1 MVIILQTIKELA
13 KSEIEVKKSRFI
25 GLVFPISDVLEVKKY
40 LDQVKKEYKGANHY
54 CYAYRT
60 PSFEKYDDDKEPSK
74 TAGYPLLELLTKKD
88 LTNVLAIVIRYFG
101 GIKLGAGGLIRSY
114 QKALKEALNQAVI
127 VPFTTYVYY
136 ELVFSYENEAKINK
150 YLKDLVVSKE
160 YADKVKYTIKVATS
174 SQEEILENIA
184 GLIERTKR
192 K

>member
-1 MVIILQTIKELA
+1 MIILQTIKELA

-114 QKALKEALNQAVI
+114 QKALKEALDQI
-127 VPFTTYVYY
+127 
-136 ELVFSYENEAKINK
+136 
-150 YLKDLVVSKE
+150 
-160 YADKVKYTIKVATS
+160 
-174 SQEEILENIA
+174 
-184 GLIERTKR
+184 
-192 K
+192 